1 MVERIL
7 VDERDQTDHEGDTA
21 VPALDVG
28 VAPLHQQHVQ
38 EVVAELPVRHVPQDA
53 GEGAVTDVVDAG
65 PRPVLKQ
72 VPGDVKHVPL
82 VPWLVVI
89 LIAIAALFQCIAH
102 DEHMQGGVAKR
113 ICLIYQVPAKKTD

>member
-1 MVERIL
+1 MWEVVERIL

-38 EVVAELPVRHVPQDA
+38 EVVAELPVRHVSQDA

-82 VPWLVVI
+82 VPRLGVVMVAVPP
-89 LIAIAALFQCIAH
+89 LL
-102 DEHMQGGVAKR
+102 QGVSDDQGVEGSVA
-113 ICLIYQVPAKKTD
+113 